1 MEGSQAP
8 AREPNRHQ
16 ALALAQERSLVAEEA
31 SAPARASQQSVSL
44 RAAQGEARPHA
55 MLASQTT
62 SLPVPPRAT
71 SGRSRRPRT
80 KTSASPG
87 WLLSRLDGNGEARHA
102 GLAQFIKD
110 IDDRTMQHVPIRID
124 HHGEPRISSQGGFH
138 TWAHILQGNRFLI
151 EKYFPVLHHRE
162 TDIIVHILL

>member
-31 SAPARASQQSVSL
+31 SAPARASRQSVSL

-62 SLPVPPRAT
+62 SLPVPPRGT

-87 WLLSRLDGNGEARHA
+87 WLLSRSASPGWFLSRLDGNGEARHA
-102 GLAQFIKD
+102 GLA
-110 IDDRTMQHVPIRID
+110 
-124 HHGEPRISSQGGFH
+124 
-138 TWAHILQGNRFLI
+138 
-151 EKYFPVLHHRE
+151 
-162 TDIIVHILL
+162 